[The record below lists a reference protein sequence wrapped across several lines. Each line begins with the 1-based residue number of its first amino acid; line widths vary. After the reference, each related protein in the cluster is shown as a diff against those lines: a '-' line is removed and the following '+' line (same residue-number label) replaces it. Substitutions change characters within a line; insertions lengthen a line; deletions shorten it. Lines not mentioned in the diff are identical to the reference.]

1 MATEIMGEHR
11 EYTAKRRMWRTYR
24 HLYAGGEEIR
34 QNASEYLAPRQREP
48 RDVYSERLSRVFY
61 ENYAGSIVDW
71 YAATLFRREPILSF
85 EGENGRAKE
94 FFGQFAEDC
103 DLKGTALS
111 DFFRKRF
118 TETLVYG
125 ASYVL
130 IDFPRRE
137 GWAGSRAEEDAL
149 GISRAYLVGYTP
161 EDLVNWQRDGRGNLE
176 WAVIRLKEP
185 GPGEK
190 DRDGYWV
197 RYDRTEYSLYRS
209 DGKREELID
218 RGLHGLAPFGRVPL
232 IEMTVPEGLW
242 LMNKAAL
249 LQLEHFNKSN
259 ALSWALTMGL
269 FAMPVVYT
277 DREWEQ
283 MVGESYYIQLG
294 PEDRFGWTEPEGKV
308 YQIAAE
314 NLERLKDEIYRVCY
328 LLTQAGGPMAGG
340 VAQSGWSKQRDYAIT
355 QEILRA
361 YGDVVKDT
369 IRRVL
374 RAVNDARG
382 DGLTIGVAGMDE
394 FDIGEFSNELSDAER
409 LLNLGIESPTLRK
422 QILKRLASKYLCDVR
437 QEIKDRIAE
446 EIENWVDGEAGRGA
460 SR

>member
-1 MATEIMGEHR
+1 MATEIMREHR
-11 EYTAKRRMWRTYR
+11 EYAAKKRMWRMYR
-24 HLYAGGEEIR
+24 HLYAGGEELR
-34 QNASEYLAPRQREP
+34 ANAAEYLIPRQREP
-48 RDVYSERLSRVFY
+48 RDVYQERLNRVFY
-61 ENYAGSIVDW
+61 ENYAGSIIDW

-85 EGENGRAKE
+85 EGENQRSKDFFAE
-94 FFGQFAEDC
+94 FTEDC

-118 TETLVYG
+118 TETLIYG
-125 ASYVL
+125 SSFVL
-130 IDFPRRE
+130 IDFPRHK

-149 GISRAYLVGYTP
+149 GFSRAYLVGYTP
-161 EDLVNWQRDGRGNLE
+161 EDIVNWERNSRGSLE
-176 WAVIRLKEP
+176 WVVVRLKEP
-185 GPGEK
+185 GLGEE
-190 DRDGYWV
+190 DRHGYWV
-197 RYDRTEYSLYRS
+197 RYDREEFVLYRS
-209 DGKREELID
+209 DGKREEVLD
-218 RGLHGLAPFGRVPL
+218 RGAHAMAQFGRTPL
-232 IEMTVPEGLW
+232 VEMTVPEGLW

-294 PEDRFGWTEPEGKV
+294 QGDRFGWTEPEGKV

-340 VAQSGWSKQRDYAIT
+340 AAQSGLSKQRDYAIT

-361 YGDVVKDT
+361 YGDGVKDA

-374 RAVNDARG
+374 RAVNEARG

-394 FDIGEFSNELSDAER
+394 FDIGEFSSELSDAER
-409 LLNLGIESPTLRK
+409 LLKLGIESPTLKK

-437 QEIKDRIAE
+437 QDIKDRIAG
-446 EIENWVDGEAGRGA
+446 EIEQWVDGERKP
-460 SR
+460 